1 MWRLLSGVLLGWS
14 LGANHTGDVFG
25 TGVATGTV
33 RYRTAIVLAAVFI
46 FAGAALEGPKCM
58 ETVSAISSL
67 GSLDAFFCALAA
79 GIVMTVLTFLALS
92 SSASQAVVGAVLGA
106 GIFYG
111 SADFTKLYKIVVCWL
126 FTPFFAI
133 FSSFLLYHLLGFL
146 LEKWVGSVTR
156 RNLIYS
162 VGTLLTGCYGAYSLG
177 ANNVANVTGVYVG
190 SGDLSPEWAA
200 IIGGLSIASGV
211 LTFSKRVMMTI
222 GKGIVPLD
230 PFSALA
236 SVLAASFTLH
246 VFTQVGVPVSSS
258 QCIVG
263 AVVGVGLAGNI
274 QTVNFDMLSKI
285 GIGWI
290 FSPLSAGVL
299 SYLFVK
305 LRVGDLI
312 FPLFFTR

>member
-1 MWRLLSGVLLGWS
+1 
-14 LGANHTGDVFG
+14 ANHTGNVFG

-33 RYRTAIVLAAVFI
+33 RYRTAVILTALFV
-46 FAGAALEGPKCM
+46 FAGAAFEGPKCM
-58 ETVSAISSL
+58 ETVSALSRLS
-67 GSLDAFFCALAA
+67 SLDAFSCALAA
-79 GIVMTVLTFLALS
+79 GIIMTVLTFLAFP

-133 FSSFLLYHLLGFL
+133 FTSFAIYHLLSYFL
-146 LEKWVGSVTR
+146 ERTVKSVTR
-156 RNLIYS
+156 RNVIYS
-162 VGTLLTGCYGAYSLG
+162 VGTVLTGCYGAYSLG
-177 ANNVANVTGVYVG
+177 ANNVANVTGIYVG
-190 SGDLSPEWAA
+190 SGDLSSESAA
-200 IIGGLSIASGV
+200 LIGGLSIASGV

-230 PFSALA
+230 PFSALV

-258 QCIVG
+258 QSIVG
-263 AVVGVGLAGNI
+263 AVVGIGLAGNL
-274 QTVNFDMLSKI
+274 QTVNLDMLSKI

-290 FSPLSAGVL
+290 SSPLTAAVL
-299 SYLFVK
+299 SYFFVK
-305 LRVGDLI
+305 LRVAEFV
-312 FPLFFTR
+312 FPLFFWL

>member
-1 MWRLLSGVLLGWS
+1 MWKLLSGVLLGWS
-14 LGANHTGDVFG
+14 LGANHTGNVFG

-33 RYRTAIVLAAVFI
+33 RYGSAIALTAVFV

-58 ETVSAISSL
+58 ETVGTLSRL
-67 GSLDAFFCALAA
+67 GSLDAFSCALAA
-79 GIVMTVLTFLALS
+79 GIIMTVLTFLAFP

-106 GIFYG
+106 GLYYG
-111 SADFTKLYKIVVCWL
+111 SADFTKLYKIIVCWL

-133 FSSFLLYHLLGFL
+133 FSSVLLYHLLSIL
-146 LEKWVGSVTR
+146 LEKRVRSVTR
-156 RNLIYS
+156 RNSIYS

-177 ANNVANVTGVYVG
+177 ANNVANVTGIYVG

-230 PFSALA
+230 PFSALV

-246 VFTQVGVPVSSS
+246 VFTQMGVPVSSS
-258 QCIVG
+258 QSIVG
-263 AVVGVGLAGNI
+263 AVVGIGLAGNV
-274 QTVNFDMLSKI
+274 QTVNLDMLSKI

-290 FSPLSAGVL
+290 SSPLSAAVI
-299 SYLFVK
+299 SYFFVK
-305 LRVGDLI
+305 LRVAELL
-312 FPLFFTR
+312 FPLFFFL